1 MDAVKFHTSHSAELS
16 PTGPKLWEIILRS
29 WQPGLTGWAVKIRN
43 QPIQKRSLFLIE
55 NYVHVIFL
63 HGG

>member
-16 PTGPKLWEIILRS
+16 PTGPKLWEIMLRS
-29 WQPGLTGWAVKIRN
+29 WQVDRLSCQNPKPANSEAI
-43 QPIQKRSLFLIE
+43 LFLVV